1 MKEMTL
7 FPLGGFWYFTVKTVL
22 MPLDDGYGVLSGT
35 LESWYCDHDGSDRK
49 YYHCNMR
56 VKARGRQYRCPVDL
70 DSKQLSD
77 GLQWRVVDPVHS
89 LPLPLRHIA
98 DGWHFLESRPGS
110 GALDYYRS
118 SELQPSPE
126 CVHAAAGEAEDGSVD
141 TQEHCPPWKSG
152 SGTDA
157 FDDLEPLLS
166 QCVRI
171 MVFGEPFRT
180 GRGVHNI
187 HQNQGD
193 PLRSRWRAEN
203 GPWQDGAV
211 LVMRDNGSIAA
222 FLCKFKTQ
230 HFFPP
235 VSA

>member
-1 MKEMTL
+1 
-7 FPLGGFWYFTVKTVL
+7 

-56 VKARGRQYRCPVDL
+56 VKAHGGHYRCPVDL
-70 DSKQLSD
+70 DSKHLAD
-77 GLQWRVVDPVHS
+77 GLQWRVVDPVLS
-89 LPLPLRHIA
+89 LPSSLHHLA
-98 DGWHFLESRPGS
+98 DGWHFLDARPGS

-118 SELQPSPE
+118 PELQPSGE
-126 CVHAAAGEAEDGSVD
+126 CVAAALFASEDALSDPLEG
-141 TQEHCPPWKSG
+141 CPPWKSG
-152 SGTDA
+152 SGTEA
-157 FDDLEPLLS
+157 FGDLERLLL
-166 QCVRI
+166 QCERI

-193 PLRSRWRAEN
+193 PPRSRWRAEN

-211 LVMRDNGSIAA
+211 LVERRDGSIAA

-235 VSA
+235 V